1 MNIDA
6 DTLKRW
12 LPWVLIALV
21 ALASAGGVSPNQP
34 GPRIVLLVRET
45 SDVTPQLANAETL
58 LRDGPAADYLA
69 SKKHKLL
76 ILSDDMPLPSSAPGA
91 VKIGFERAR
100 LQLPAV
106 AVCVPGADD
115 RGVLGVEK
123 IAPTASAED
132 VLAIVRKYGG

>member
-21 ALASAGGVSPNQP
+21 ALASAGGVGLNQP

-45 SDVTPQLANAETL
+45 SEVTPQLANAETL

-69 SKKHKLL
+69 SKKHRLL
-76 ILSDDMPLPSSAPGA
+76 ILSDDMPLPDKAPA
-91 VKIGFERAR
+91 SVVAGFAKAKASM
-100 LQLPAV
+100 PSV
-106 AVCVPGADD
+106 AVCVASDSEK
-115 RGVLGVEK
+115 GVMGVEK
-123 IAPTASAED
+123 IQPTATAD
-132 VLAIVRKYGG
+132 DILAVVKKHGG